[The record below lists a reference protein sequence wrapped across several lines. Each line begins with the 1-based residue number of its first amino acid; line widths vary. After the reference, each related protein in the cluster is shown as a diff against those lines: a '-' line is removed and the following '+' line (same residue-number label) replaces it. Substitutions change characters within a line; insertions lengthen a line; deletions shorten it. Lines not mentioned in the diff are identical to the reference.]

1 VDFLTVGTNDLIQYV
16 LAVDRVDP
24 RVAARYQPLHP
35 GVLRLLRD
43 VADAAARRA
52 TPLSVCGEM
61 AGDPLQALALVGL
74 GVRELSMH
82 PAAIPRV
89 KSALREMPFARA
101 QAAVLAC
108 LGLPTAEAVE
118 QALRRELGSALTE
131 AGAPEA

>member
-1 VDFLTVGTNDLIQYV
+1 
-16 LAVDRVDP
+16 
-24 RVAARYQPLHP
+24 
-35 GVLRLLRD
+35 
-43 VADAAARRA
+43 
-52 TPLSVCGEM
+52 
-61 AGDPLQALALVGL
+61 
-74 GVRELSMH
+74 VRELSMH